1 MRRIFY
7 KLNYFLSNWWQSVDQ
22 TILWSLALL
31 FCFGMILVTAASPA
45 IAGRIGIDKSFFIIR
60 QGIYLSLAAIII
72 IFISMASPITIRRVA
87 ILGFCVS
94 IILLLAVK
102 FFGYEIKGAKR
113 WINLLGISIQ
123 PSEFT
128 KPFFFILT
136 GWILSVKFEQ
146 ETFPSVRVTSIFYL
160 IIALF
165 LVTQPDIG
173 TLILVSAS
181 YLVQLFIAGMP
192 IAIIALLMLV
202 SICGL
207 LLAYTFLPHVAN
219 RINTFLGSDISNN
232 YQITKSLLA
241 YEKGGIFGLGP
252 AEGIVKY
259 SLPDSH
265 TDFIFAV
272 AAEEFGI
279 IACVIISLIFCAI
292 ALRSLL
298 LILKKND
305 HYIMLSGV
313 GLVTQF
319 VLQAMINMSVTLN
332 LVPTKGMTLPFIS
345 YGGSSILAMAI
356 SMGVILS
363 FTRKKPKLYT
373 YKELLQD
380 NYF

>member
-1 MRRIFY
+1 
-7 KLNYFLSNWWQSVDQ
+7 
-22 TILWSLALL
+22 
-31 FCFGMILVTAASPA
+31 MILVTAASPA

-60 QGIYLSLAAIII
+60 QGIYLSLAAGVI
-72 IFISMASPITIRRVA
+72 IFISMASPITIRRFA
-87 ILGFCVS
+87 ILGFCMS

-113 WINLLGISIQ
+113 WINILGISIQ

-146 ETFPSVRVTSIFYL
+146 ESFPSVRVTSIFYL

-165 LVTQPDIG
+165 LITQPDIG
-173 TLILVSAS
+173 TLILISAS

-192 IAIIALLMLV
+192 IAIIALLMLF
-202 SICGL
+202 SSCAL
-207 LLAYTFLPHVAN
+207 LLAYNFLPHVAS

-272 AAEEFGI
+272 AGEEFGV
-279 IACVIISLIFCAI
+279 IACVTISLIFCII
-292 ALRSLL
+292 AVRSLL
-298 LILKKND
+298 LISRKND
-305 HYIMLSGV
+305 YYIMLTGL

-363 FTRKKPKLYT
+363 FTRKQPKLYT
-373 YKELLQD
+373 YK
-380 NYF
+380 FS

>member
-22 TILWSLALL
+22 VILWSLALL

-60 QGIYLSLAAIII
+60 QGIYLSLAAAVI
-72 IFISMASPITIRRVA
+72 IFISMASPITIRRFA
-87 ILGFCVS
+87 ILGFCMS

-146 ETFPSVRVTSIFYL
+146 ESFPSVRVTSIFYL

-165 LVTQPDIG
+165 LITQPDIG
-173 TLILVSAS
+173 TLILISAS

-192 IAIIALLMLV
+192 IAIIALLMLF
-202 SICGL
+202 SSCGL
-207 LLAYTFLPHVAN
+207 LLAYNFLPHVAS

-272 AAEEFGI
+272 AGEEFGV
-279 IACVIISLIFCAI
+279 IACITISLIFCII
-292 ALRSLL
+292 AVRSLL
-298 LILKKND
+298 LISRKND
-305 HYIMLSGV
+305 YYIMLSGL

-332 LVPTKGMTLPFIS
+332 LIPTKGMTLPFIS

-363 FTRKKPKLYT
+363 FTRRGPKLYT
-373 YKELLQD
+373 YK
-380 NYF
+380 FS